1 MKKIKLYSFILL
13 GLITAACTNG
23 PKDSVKNEIKES
35 KGLPSWA
42 FGDFVRPEGVNPIIT
57 PNVESKFDCP
67 MRKTSVGW
75 EESDTFNPA
84 ATIKDGKVYVLYRAE
99 DNSAVGIGKR
109 TSRIGLAES
118 SDGISMKRQS
128 TPVMYPAE
136 DNVKEYEWNGGC
148 EDPRVAVTEDGLYVM
163 LYTGWNRDNN
173 MGVKSVPRLCV
184 ATSRDLKTWEK
195 HGPAFFKAY
204 NGRFKDLGCKSGSIV
219 TKLVNGKQVITKV
232 NGKYLMYWGEHMV
245 AAATSDD
252 LINWTPV
259 LNEQNELLGLIYP
272 REKYFDS
279 ALTECGPPAVI
290 TDNGI
295 LLLYNGKNRTD
306 ELRDKRYNSG
316 TYSAGQVLF
325 DLKDPYKAIARLDT
339 PFFRPTEDF
348 EKSGQYVDGTVF
360 IEGLVYHQGKWF
372 LYYGCADSKVGVAI
386 YNPQQNNNQ

>member
-35 KGLPSWA
+35 GGLPSWTLGE
-42 FGDFVRPEGVNPIIT
+42 FIRPEGINPIIT
-57 PNVESKFDCP
+57 PNVESRFDCP

-84 ATIKDGKVYVLYRAE
+84 ATIKDGKIYVLYRAE

-118 SDGISMKRQS
+118 LDGISMKRRS
-128 TPVMYPAE
+128 APVMFPAE
-136 DNVKEYEWNGGC
+136 DNAKEYEWEGGC
-148 EDPRVAVTEDGLYVM
+148 EDPRVAMTEDGLYVM
-163 LYTGWNRDNN
+163 MYTSWNR
-173 MGVKSVPRLCV
+173 KIPRLSV
-184 ATSRDLKTWEK
+184 ATSRDLINWEK
-195 HGPAFFKAY
+195 HGPAFLKAY

-290 TDNGI
+290 TDDGI

-339 PFFRPTEDF
+339 PFFRPTENF

-360 IEGLVYHQGKWF
+360 IEGLVHHQGKWF

-386 YNPQQNNNQ
+386 YDPKN

>member
-23 PKDSVKNEIKES
+23 PKGSVKNEIKES
-35 KGLPSWA
+35 NGLPSWA
-42 FGDFVRPEGVNPIIT
+42 LGEFVRPEGINPIIT
-57 PNVESKFDCP
+57 PNVESRFDCP

-118 SDGISMKRQS
+118 LDGISMKRQS

-148 EDPRVAVTEDGLYVM
+148 EDPRVAVTEDGLYIM

-184 ATSRDLKTWEK
+184 ATSRDLKT
-195 HGPAFFKAY
+195 
-204 NGRFKDLGCKSGSIV
+204 CKSGSIV

-259 LNEQNELLGLIYP
+259 LNEQNELLGLIYR

-295 LLLYNGKNRTD
+295 LLLYNGKNETN
-306 ELRDKRYNSG
+306 EKRDPRFNAG

-325 DLKDPYKAIARLDT
+325 DLQHPYQAIGRLDV
-339 PFFRPTEDF
+339 PFFRPMADF

-360 IEGLVYHQGKWF
+360 IEGLVFFKGKWY
-372 LYYGCADSKVGVAI
+372 LYYGCGCI
-386 YNPQQNNNQ
+386 